1 MVSLNA
7 LRAFEAAG
15 RHGRMVAAA
24 EELYVTHG
32 AVSRQI
38 KQLEAIL
45 GVELFEGPKNR
56 PVLTEA
62 GRHMLPMLTSA
73 FDQIDRAVREVTER
87 ARGVVTLSCPG
98 TLMMRWL
105 IPRLHAFNDAHP
117 GIEVRTV
124 AADRMSAANLASP
137 DIAIRLM
144 TRPVEAGETVNRAVL
159 FDEVVGPVAAAD
171 FAEHHPV
178 DTIED
183 LTKVRLLTSTARPES
198 WNEWFDAM
206 GVGQPAYE
214 TGAPFDRFYFMYE
227 AVLGGLGVGLLPWQ
241 LAGEEIKSGRLVA
254 PFGFRD
260 FNRSHAVTWRQDAGQ
275 REEELVDWLLDEGA
289 KMDLPE
295 DM

>member
-24 EELYVTHG
+24 EELFVTHG
-32 AVSRQI
+32 AISRQI
-38 KQLEAIL
+38 KQLETVL
-45 GVELFEGPKNR
+45 GVKLFEGPKNR

-62 GRHMLPMLTSA
+62 GRQMLPMLTSA

-117 GIEVRTV
+117 DTEVRTV
-124 AADRMSAANLASP
+124 AADRMSAANLSSH

-144 TRPVEAGETVNRAVL
+144 TRPIANDETVRRAVL
-159 FDEVVGPVAAAD
+159 FDEVVGPVAATD
-171 FAEHHPV
+171 FVHNHPIG
-178 DTIED
+178 TIDE
-183 LTKVRLLTSTARPES
+183 LSRVRLLTTTARPES
-198 WNEWFDAM
+198 WNDWFRALNVEPPD
-206 GVGQPAYE
+206 YE
-214 TGAPFDRFYFMYE
+214 TGAPFDRFYFLYE

-241 LAGEEIKSGRLVA
+241 LAGDEIRAGRLVA

-260 FNRSHAVTWRQDAGQ
+260 LNRSHAVVWRADAGK
-275 REEELVDWLLDEGA
+275 RERELVDWLLAEGA
-289 KMDLPE
+289 KMKSPE
-295 DM
+295 EG